1 MSNLRVRQV
10 VESRVLLDL
19 PESFA
24 TGRSRD
30 GYLGYN
36 RQMQFRCRCLEKLA
50 FITLV
55 AFVVI
60 GVGCAPPLDAK
71 NEVSI
76 TRVTTGWLDTGPDDL
91 GRSKLVPTVEF
102 SLKNSTDK
110 QIGLLQ
116 LNGIFRRCEVSY
128 AGQDV
133 PENTV
138 SPADPEAGTCPGEVQ
153 EWGSMLVRAVP
164 REGIGPG
171 EEVGPFTMANKLGY
185 TGDPP
190 QTVAEMLQH
199 RSFVDVKLE
208 LKVKH
213 RAEQWQPVTE
223 FQIDRQLL
231 TQ

>member
-1 MSNLRVRQV
+1 M
-10 VESRVLLDL
+10 
-19 PESFA
+19 
-24 TGRSRD
+24 
-30 GYLGYN
+30 
-36 RQMQFRCRCLEKLA
+36 
-50 FITLV
+50 
-55 AFVVI
+55 
-60 GVGCAPPLDAK
+60 GCSPPLDAK

-76 TRVTTGWLDTGPDDL
+76 TRVTTGWLDAGPDEL
-91 GRSKLVPTVEF
+91 GRNKLVPTVEF
-102 SLKNSTDK
+102 SLRNSTDK

-116 LNGIFRRCEVSY
+116 LNGIFRRCEAIY

-133 PENTV
+133 TENTV
-138 SPADPEAGTCPGEVQ
+138 SPADPEAGTCSGEVQ
-153 EWGSMLVRAVP
+153 EWGSLLVRAVP

-171 EEVGPFTMANKLGY
+171 EEVGPFTMVNKLGY
-185 TGDPP
+185 TGDQP
-190 QTVAEMLQH
+190 QTIAEMLQH